1 MKAAKL
7 LKTIATV
14 GALALIS
21 AQALA
26 APVNWTNWTSNTAGT
41 IGGVNVTYS
50 GELSGLS
57 GVNFPSWTP
66 VATWQDGSIINNAPP
81 ASGRMVQLVGSI
93 GSLVQINTITFSTPV
108 SNPVFAIWSLGQI
121 NIPARFDFI
130 NATPTFVAGGASAEF
145 AGVPIT
151 VFGNSVLGSE
161 GNGSV
166 VFNGTFSS
174 LSWTNPLFENY
185 YGFTVGI
192 NAGTSVIPVPAAAWL
207 FGSGL
212 LAMVAAWRR
221 KTVTPRA

>member
-1 MKAAKL
+1 MKTAKL
-7 LKTIATV
+7 VKLMATV

-21 AQALA
+21 AQAVA
-26 APVNWTNWTSNTAGT
+26 APVNWTNWTSNAAGT
-41 IGGVNVTYS
+41 IGSVNVTYS

-57 GVNFPSWTP
+57 PGYPSWTP
-66 VATWQDGSIINNAPP
+66 AATWRDGSIIDNAPP
-81 ASGRMVQLVGSI
+81 ASGGMLQLLGGFGSQA
-93 GSLVQINTITFSTPV
+93 VTNTITFSTPV

-130 NATPTFVAGGASAEF
+130 GATPTFVSGGASAEF

-151 VFGNSVLGSE
+151 VLGNSVLGSE

-212 LAMVAAWRR
+212 LGMFAAWRR
-221 KTVTPRA
+221 KAVHSAA